1 MNLNEQQSYFNNA
14 LKRVKEKGDYLE
26 YVEFK
31 NFRNLKDAPLKY
43 LELCLMAL
51 KDRKCWGYSLNFVD
65 LKVIKNIDNILSI
78 YIDMCS
84 DSIKLN
90 AFNISLINKNFLIEK
105 TNCYEEFLKILLKF
119 IKQAIN
125 KDPFALGFLDFKELK
140 NIPNFTQLYVSFC
153 KEALNL
159 NGNAISEIKIK
170 FLLPKGA
177 TEKQLQQAYF
187 EMVQL
192 AFNSEGIEV
201 LENVDFDF
209 LKTMSGKR
217 DIINFLKGRDKV
229 LKLITSEQIQAAK
242 LKYKLRLKEKKLQE
256 KLQKQN
262 LKEQNKNNQR
272 VQINENYKEKI
283 SNARIEVSFNKIDNN
298 KNYNCQK
305 ENYNNKETFN
315 LNNKEIY
322 NSNINKENYNSN
334 IKINNLKIEK
344 NKNYYKN
351 NKIINN
357 TNNLTVNAV
366 NCQCCKNEKE
376 NSKNLNN
383 KNDKKSLNNQI
394 SIQLSF
400 ELF

>member
-229 LKLITSEQIQAAK
+229 LKLITPEQIQAAK

-272 VQINENYKEKI
+272 VQINENYEEKI
-283 SNARIEVSFNKIDNN
+283 SNARIEVSFDKIDNN
-298 KNYNCQK
+298 KNYNYQK

-322 NSNINKENYNSN
+322 NSNINKENYISN

>member
-78 YIDMCS
+78 YINMCS

-229 LKLITSEQIQAAK
+229 LKLITPEQIQAAK

-272 VQINENYKEKI
+272 VQINENYEEKI
-283 SNARIEVSFNKIDNN
+283 SNARIEVSFDKIDNN
-298 KNYNCQK
+298 KNYNYQK

>member
-229 LKLITSEQIQAAK
+229 LKIITSEQIQAAK

-272 VQINENYKEKI
+272 VQINENYEEKI
-283 SNARIEVSFNKIDNN
+283 SNARVEVSFNKIDNN

>member
-90 AFNISLINKNFLIEK
+90 AFNISLINNNFLIEK

-229 LKLITSEQIQAAK
+229 LKLITPEQIQAAK

-272 VQINENYKEKI
+272 VQINENYEEKI
-283 SNARIEVSFNKIDNN
+283 SNARIEVSFDKIDNN
-298 KNYNCQK
+298 KNYNYQK

>member
-272 VQINENYKEKI
+272 VQINENYEEKI

>member
-229 LKLITSEQIQAAK
+229 LKLITPEQIQAAK

-272 VQINENYKEKI
+272 VQINENYEEKI
-283 SNARIEVSFNKIDNN
+283 SNARIEVSFDKIDNN
-298 KNYNCQK
+298 KNYNYQK